1 MEKLPPLVH
10 RHWRPALAAKVT
22 VNANVTTRLATG
34 GEARQDHCDMSGTRN
49 HWVSLVRIALACT
62 TGMDMDV
69 GDNGES
75 PFLANAPERTEMTP
89 IEANDA
95 GIQAVRIQ
103 VVIQNEI
110 DDPGA
115 PITALP

>member
-1 MEKLPPLVH
+1 
-10 RHWRPALAAKVT
+10 
-22 VNANVTTRLATG
+22 
-34 GEARQDHCDMSGTRN
+34 MSGTRN
-49 HWVSLVRIALACT
+49 HWVGLVRIALACT
-62 TGMDMDV
+62 TGMDMDI

-95 GIQAVRIQ
+95 GIQAVRID

-110 DDPGA
+110 DDPSAAIAA
-115 PITALP
+115 PP